1 VIKAVIFDFFG
12 VLTIDHTRR
21 LSASVE
27 SKDLRTE
34 LQELTRQTDLGVIT
48 RDEHMEGVS
57 RLLGMS
63 VAEIR
68 NTYYGHPDLDRA
80 VVRLVES
87 SRTTHKTA
95 LLSNASST
103 SLDPYLSPQQMERLF
118 DVVVV
123 SAEVGMIKPDPRIF
137 QLTADRLGMLP
148 GECFFIDDIER
159 NVTAARECGMRSTV
173 FTSASD
179 LERALAELA

>member
-1 VIKAVIFDFFG
+1 MIKAIIFDFFG
-12 VLTIDHTRR
+12 VLTVDHTRR
-21 LSASVE
+21 LAASVE
-27 SKDLRTE
+27 SNDLRTA
-34 LQELTRQTDLGVIT
+34 LSELTRQTDLGIIT

-57 RLLGMS
+57 RLLGIS
-63 VAEIR
+63 IAEIR
-68 NTYYGHPDLDRA
+68 STYYGHPDLDQE

-87 SRTTHKTA
+87 SKATHKTA
-95 LLSNASST
+95 LLSNASGT
-103 SLDPYLSPQQMERLF
+103 SLDPYLSPQQMARLF

-159 NVTAARECGMRSTV
+159 NAVAALEVGMQAVV
-173 FTSASD
+173 FTGASD